1 MKKILVLGA
10 GRSSGSLISYLLG
23 ESIKHNWFVTVADAD
38 LHIATA
44 KVANHKQGTATQ
56 FNVHDET
63 ALSALIQAHDLII
76 SLMPATLHLLV
87 ARHCLYHKKH
97 LFTASYVSAD
107 MQALHNDVKNNGL
120 FFLNE
125 CGLDPGIDHMT
136 AMELIDDIRNNGG
149 IINSFESFTGGLLAP
164 ETDPENPW
172 RYKFTWNPRN
182 VVMAGQGTAKFL
194 EDGITRYV
202 PYQQLFKRTTQVK
215 VPGINLLDGYA
226 NRDSLQYL
234 SVYGLQNVKTMIRGT
249 LRFTGYCEAWYILSQ
264 LGVCDESFEVE
275 MKEKTHHDFI
285 ASFLP
290 AGKESAEE
298 KLRVMFPNH
307 VKGISLLKWSG
318 FFDNDLFG
326 ISHATPAKAVE
337 IILSKK
343 WTLKPEDKDFIVMW
357 HRLGYNLN
365 GERKTIEAALTF
377 TGKNADQTAMAD
389 TVGLPLAIATELFL
403 TDKITDKGVVIPIKK
418 NVYQPILS
426 ALKNLGIEM
435 QILS

>member
-1 MKKILVLGA
+1 
-10 GRSSGSLISYLLG
+10 
-23 ESIKHNWFVTVADAD
+23 
-38 LHIATA
+38 
-44 KVANHKQGTATQ
+44 
-56 FNVHDET
+56 
-63 ALSALIQAHDLII
+63 
-76 SLMPATLHLLV
+76 
-87 ARHCLYHKKH
+87 
-97 LFTASYVSAD
+97 
-107 MQALHNDVKNNGL
+107 
-120 FFLNE
+120 
-125 CGLDPGIDHMT
+125 MT